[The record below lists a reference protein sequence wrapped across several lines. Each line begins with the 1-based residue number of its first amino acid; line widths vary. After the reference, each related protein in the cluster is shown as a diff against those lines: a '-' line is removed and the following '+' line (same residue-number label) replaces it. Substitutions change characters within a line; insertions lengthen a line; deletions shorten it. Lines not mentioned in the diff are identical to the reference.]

1 MLSVGRRVGLT
12 LISSPK
18 QIMLDRLQNEIT
30 KNNKLKEVIEA
41 EKQSHALSRVEAQQL
56 QEEIKK
62 YKRNAEELLVCYAW

>member
-1 MLSVGRRVGLT
+1 
-12 LISSPK
+12 
-18 QIMLDRLQNEIT
+18 MLDRLQNEIT